1 MLQTFAAR
9 RASQDLRQVRAH
21 QVAAVVQLGRVALR
35 AVSVEHFPPFHQVA
49 LAPVLLDQLVD
60 VIAAFAVAS
69 TGRPVRRGSFTPY
82 KTRSH
87 FRRIG
92 PRGRDRLEAV
102 IPCVPPIPVQRVAE
116 GPGGQPPSGP
126 SLWPSI
132 TENEIVKRDLIWI
145 AVAAVAI
152 PLALSVINAQAQ
164 GADDLPRVG
173 ETSTEYNLR
182 MAKKGGDREV
192 LRDALRESEEKAHR
206 DALRES
212 REKAEKAH
220 RDALRESQ
228 AHRDAL
234 RESQERAG
242 AASKQYEKA
251 VKNLDQTIKD
261 QKARAERARQ
271 IRCNRLSY
279 RASTGWEAAN
289 RAARRYEDE
298 CT

>member
-1 MLQTFAAR
+1 
-9 RASQDLRQVRAH
+9 
-21 QVAAVVQLGRVALR
+21 
-35 AVSVEHFPPFHQVA
+35 
-49 LAPVLLDQLVD
+49 
-60 VIAAFAVAS
+60 
-69 TGRPVRRGSFTPY
+69 
-82 KTRSH
+82 
-87 FRRIG
+87 
-92 PRGRDRLEAV
+92 
-102 IPCVPPIPVQRVAE
+102 
-116 GPGGQPPSGP
+116 
-126 SLWPSI
+126 
-132 TENEIVKRDLIWI
+132 VKRDLIWI
-145 AVAAVAI
+145 AVATVAI

-182 MAKKGGDREV
+182 MAKKPGDREV
-192 LRDALRESEEKAHR
+192 LRDALRESEEKAHRDALRESREKAEKAHR